1 MKVGAVFTATIAVLL
16 MLTVNGSGAP
26 PAGGMNPA
34 NGWSLH
40 VDGKLHYP
48 GRPSMIAHHYC
59 KGVAGG
65 LTECQLYDSDGS
77 NARLVGV
84 EVVVPAAMWR
94 TFSGTERSRWH
105 YHKTEIPKIGATL
118 PDLSPEEAAKVAK
131 SLEETY
137 GKVYLLWDPS
147 RDNTP
152 VGMPRLTII
161 K

>member
-1 MKVGAVFTATIAVLL
+1 MRVRSVFTATVAVLL
-16 MLTVNGSGAP
+16 MLTVNVSGAP
-26 PAGGMNPA
+26 PAAGMRPA
-34 NGWSLH
+34 NDWNLH
-40 VDGKLHYP
+40 IDGKLHFP
-48 GRPSMIAHHYC
+48 GRPAMIAHHYC

-65 LTECQLYDSDGS
+65 LTECQLYDSDAS
-77 NARLVGV
+77 NARLAGV

-94 TFSGTERSRWH
+94 TFSGAERPRWH

-147 RDNTP
+147 RGNTP
-152 VGMPRLTII
+152 VGVPRLTII